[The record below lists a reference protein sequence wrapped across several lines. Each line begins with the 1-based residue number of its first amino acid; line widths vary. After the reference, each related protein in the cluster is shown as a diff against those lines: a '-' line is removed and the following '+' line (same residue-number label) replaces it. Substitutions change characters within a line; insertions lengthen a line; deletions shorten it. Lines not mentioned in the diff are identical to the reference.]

1 MTVVIELVGSA
12 AATLTTL
19 AFIPQAWLSWK
30 TRGTQGVSLGMYT
43 IFTLGVAL
51 WLTYGVMLQSWP
63 IIVGNTVTL
72 LLAAFILVMKIKSRH
87 S

>member
-1 MTVVIELVGSA
+1 MSLFVELVGAS

-19 AFIPQAWLSWK
+19 AFIPQAWLTWR

-51 WLTYGVMLQSWP
+51 WLLYGVMLQSWP
-63 IIVGNTVTL
+63 IVVGNTVTL
-72 LLAAFILVMKIKSRH
+72 LLATFILIMKIKSRH
-87 S
+87 H